1 MALRTDYKNTI
12 IDTSVNA
19 RQKFNMISNADG
31 TVSFEDVTTYKQIG
45 DAFDAADINETNED
59 VNNHHDSLTSL
70 FDYNASTGALIINLD
85 ALEE

>member
-59 VNNHHDSLTSL
+59 VNNHQLTLTAYTKDNSPK
-70 FDYNASTGALIINLD
+70 S
-85 ALEE
+85 